1 MGAGGRIRY
10 DRFVRIVRVCIV
22 AAALFSLVTG
32 CSSDSV
38 TSTLDCINPF
48 DLLDA
53 AVGGYESVLGA
64 VALPSSDIQLQLAP
78 TVGDDT
84 GMMRSVNHVST
95 ELIRP
100 QARHREVVQGMCM

>member
-38 TSTLDCINPF
+38 TSTLDCINPS